1 MSHLFMFLILNANSG
16 GFDIQFESVIIGLM
30 QWKTLLRPAQGS
42 NKPLFPGFPLKD

>member
-1 MSHLFMFLILNANSG
+1 MSRLFMFLILNANSG

-42 NKPLFPGFPLKD
+42 KTLFPGFPLKD